1 MSLAVFARPFLTR
14 GIPMTQIMFGFVLTF
29 ATAMIVIVADVA
41 LKVAADGNK
50 PVLSF
55 LVLAGCVLYA
65 LSALFWF
72 FAVQHLTL
80 AQAGVGYSMLTLI
93 ALALLGA
100 IFFGETLQAREYA
113 GLACA
118 LMSMALMARMA

>member
-1 MSLAVFARPFLTR
+1 
-14 GIPMTQIMFGFVLTF
+14 MTQIMFGFALTF
-29 ATAMIVIVADVA
+29 STAMIVIVADVA

-50 PVLSF
+50 PVLSL
-55 LVLAGCVLYA
+55 LVIAGCVLYA

-72 FAVQHLTL
+72 YAVQHLTL

-93 ALALLGA
+93 ALAILGA
-100 IFFGETLQAREYA
+100 VFFGETLQAREYA

-118 LMSMALMARMA
+118 LMSMVLMARLA